1 MKQLAQNL
9 RTGQTIL
16 LEVPAPLPAK
26 GCLLIQTRKSLV
38 SAGTENMLVEFSQA
52 SFLGKAKQRPDQLRL
67 VLDKIKLNGL
77 LSTARTVW
85 RKLDRLMPLGYC
97 NAGVIIGIGEGVE
110 GYQIGDRVISNGP
123 HAEIVNV
130 PIHLTARIPE
140 SVTDEEAAFT
150 ILGAVGL
157 HGIRLFA
164 PTLGETVVVIGLGLI
179 GLLTADLLKL
189 HGCQVIGI
197 DPDADRLKIA
207 AQKGILTVNPT
218 LTNPEKLVAAMA
230 DVVDGVIITA
240 SSKSSNIISQAAK
253 MCRKRGRIVLIG
265 SVVLHLNRADFY
277 QKELTFQ
284 VSCSYGPGRYDQHY
298 EEKGR
303 DYPLSYVRWTE
314 NRNFQEVLR
323 LISTG
328 ALDPKPLISAI
339 IPLQDFR
346 FNHQNKDEGKPIGVL
361 IDYSS
366 QVSVYRVVQCITS
379 KKEVREPVAGIIGAG
394 NFVNMTLL
402 PAMRGKNIKYLVSA
416 GGMNASDLAKKF
428 KIPFITTDYLEVLSD
443 PEVSIVLIA
452 TRHNDHAKMVV
463 EALRAGKHVFVEKPL
478 TIMPGELDEVISAV
492 HSADGRL
499 SLTVG
504 FNRRYSPYV
513 QNMKELLQNVPIS
526 MVITVNAGELPAD
539 SWLLDRSVGGGR
551 LIGEACH
558 FIDLASC
565 ISGSRIIAVCAS
577 SMGVDKNTDTDV
589 SILLRFANGSQ
600 ATVHYFSN
608 GHRNYPKERI
618 EVHSAGRT
626 LVLDD
631 FKKLRGYGFKSYTIF
646 EIGAQKGHREQWDAL
661 FENVRED
668 RGPEVAFEEWVNT
681 ARATFAAL
689 DSLKTGKWIGVL

>member
-16 LEVPAPLPAK
+16 LEVPAPLPTK

-38 SAGTENMLVEFSQA
+38 SAGTENMLVEFSRA

-67 VLDKIKLNGL
+67 VLDKVKSDGL
-77 LSTARTVW
+77 LSTVRTVW
-85 RKLDRLMPLGYC
+85 RRLDRLMPLGYC
-97 NAGVIIGIGEGVE
+97 NAGIIIGIGEGVE

-123 HAEIVNV
+123 HVEIVNV
-130 PIHLTARIPE
+130 PVNLTARIPPA
-140 SVTDEEAAFT
+140 VTDEQAVFT
-150 ILGAVGL
+150 VLGAVGL
-157 HGIRLFA
+157 HGIRLLS

-197 DPDADRLKIA
+197 DPDVHRLKIA
-207 AQKGILTVNPT
+207 EEKGFLTVNPT
-218 LTNPEKLVAAMA
+218 FGNPEKLVAEMTA
-230 DVVDGVIITA
+230 VVDGVIITA
-240 SSKSSNIISQAAK
+240 SSKSSGIISQAAK

-265 SVVLHLNRADFY
+265 SVGLHLNRADFY
-277 QKELTFQ
+277 HKELTFQ
-284 VSCSYGPGRYDQHY
+284 VSCSYGPGRYDPHY

-303 DYPLSYVRWTE
+303 DYPLPYVRWTE

-323 LISTG
+323 LLSTG

-339 IPLQDFR
+339 IPLQDFK
-346 FNHQNKDEGKPIGVL
+346 FNHQNKDAAKTIGVL
-361 IDYSS
+361 IDYAT
-366 QVSVYRVVQCITS
+366 QVSADRVVQCITN
-379 KKEVREPVAGIIGAG
+379 KKTVGEPVAGIIGAG

-402 PAMRGKNIKYLVSA
+402 PAVRGKNIKYLASA
-416 GGMNASDLAKKF
+416 GGMNATDLANKF
-428 KIPFITTDYLEVLSD
+428 EIPFITTDYQKVLTD

-463 EALRAGKHVFVEKPL
+463 EALQAGKHVFVEKPL
-478 TIMPGELDEVISAV
+478 AITPAELDEIISV
-492 HSADGRL
+492 LQSVADSL

-504 FNRRYSPYV
+504 FNRRHSPYV
-513 QNMKELLQNVPIS
+513 RKMKELLQNVPLS

-539 SWLLDRSVGGGR
+539 SWLLDHLIGGGR
-551 LIGEACH
+551 LVGEACH

-565 ISGSRIIAVCAS
+565 IVGSRIIAVCAS
-577 SMGVDKNTDTDV
+577 SVGVDKCMNTDV
-589 SILLRFANGSQ
+589 SILLRFENGSQ

-631 FKKLRGYGFKSYTIF
+631 FKKLRGYGFKSFTTYET
-646 EIGAQKGHREQWDAL
+646 GSQKGHKEQWDAL
-661 FENVRED
+661 FEQVKDD
-668 RGPEVAFEEWVNT
+668 RKPKIAFDEWVNT
-681 ARATFAAL
+681 TRATFAAL
-689 DSLKTGKWIGVL
+689 DSLKTGRWIDVL